1 MCVVRCRYGWRV
13 QYSRA
18 GRAVS
23 YVSCRYGYNAASE
36 RWRRVAGAGTNLGGR
51 EGDKVRRAFEKSDV
65 VCFAM
70 DGARLVG
77 AARALTDF
85 EYHATIYDVVVTRGV
100 PSLP

>member
-1 MCVVRCRYGWRV
+1 MSHADTVTMQCRSDGVEWPALV
-13 QYSRA
+13 
-18 GRAVS
+18 
-23 YVSCRYGYNAASE
+23 E
-36 RWRRVAGAGTNLGGR
+36 LFKLTNLGGR

-85 EYHATIYDVVVTRGV
+85 ECHATIYDVVVHPDYQGV